1 MWAKKTK
8 TKTVGSRKKTVSSK
22 ATPQTASKNYP
33 YSGKVSVSS
42 VSGKTKLKS
51 AVIEYTPSIVGGIIT
66 ASLGAGT
73 DEAVNALSFT
83 GQMISSLALD
93 TFSTGVETSL
103 DLAFWEL
110 FPGEQK

>member
-1 MWAKKTK
+1 MTRTSPIW
-8 TKTVGSRKKTVSSK
+8 VQECV
-22 ATPQTASKNYP
+22 
-33 YSGKVSVSS
+33 
-42 VSGKTKLKS
+42 
-51 AVIEYTPSIVGGIIT
+51 VIYLRIP
-66 ASLGAGT
+66 
-73 DEAVNALSFT
+73 VNALSFT